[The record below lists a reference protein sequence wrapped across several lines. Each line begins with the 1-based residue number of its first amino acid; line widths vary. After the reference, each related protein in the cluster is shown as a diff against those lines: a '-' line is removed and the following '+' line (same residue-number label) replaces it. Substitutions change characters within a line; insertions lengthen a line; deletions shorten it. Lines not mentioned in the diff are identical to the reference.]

1 MILDA
6 LCDVVRAAAP
16 RIPAHVGRVVNPI
29 VQLAIDVSS
38 HKYANSD
45 FTRDNVLEKCKDVL
59 ALLAELAPT
68 ELARL
73 LNGLPVTVFDVRV
86 QKLIKAAEESAG
98 RCGET
103 KG

>member
-1 MILDA
+1 M
-6 LCDVVRAAAP
+6 CDVVRAAAP
-16 RIPAHVGRVVNPI
+16 RIPAHVARVVNPI

-45 FTRDNVLEKCKDVL
+45 FTRDNVLEKCKNVL
-59 ALLAELAPT
+59 VLLADPAPK
-68 ELARL
+68 ELARV

-86 QKLIKAAEESAG
+86 QKVIKVAEESAG